1 MTTYEEKVK
10 ISDSR
15 IMQPVDVQGANIQL
29 PVDIQGQAI
38 PLDVDTLNTEDSIT
52 DEIDTSAESSP
63 YTLLT
68 PSSGKAIR
76 TRGYLI
82 HTDSNS
88 GEITLKYQN
97 SGKII
102 GKLYASVQNQIA
114 VHRLNVPGDTD
125 DPVVL
130 EWSGVTSGAKIFVAL
145 TYKEV

>member
-1 MTTYEEKVK
+1 MTRYVRKVTVSDQEKT
-10 ISDSR
+10 I
-15 IMQPVDVQGANIQL
+15 
-29 PVDIQGQAI
+29 
-38 PLDVDTLNTEDSIT
+38 DVDTLNTESTVTAEVVDGT
-52 DEIDTSAESSP
+52 DTSP

-68 PSSGKAIR
+68 PSSGKTIS

-102 GKLYASVQNQIA
+102 GKLYASVLQQIA
-114 VHRLNVPGDTD
+114 VHRLNVLGDVD
-125 DPVVL
+125 DPVVV
-130 EWSGVTSGAKIFVAL
+130 EWTGVTSGAKIFVAL